1 MDCISKKDMETLR
14 DICPG
19 AVLQNLDLSAI
30 SHWRIGGRAELILRP
45 SSTAEVAELR
55 SWFYK
60 RGLPHIVIGKT
71 TNVLFADEGLHV
83 PCVQIGAGMSR
94 LCIEHG
100 EVYAEAGV
108 WVPRMS
114 RTLMLNGL
122 TGGEH
127 MCGIPGT
134 LGGLICMNGG
144 SNGRLIGDSV
154 VSVESVDSRGSIIDR
169 PAGECGFGYRR
180 SVYQTND
187 EIVTSVRMRFL
198 QGVCVAIRAEMLAD
212 LNNRRRKFPLKEPSC
227 GSVFKSNPGIYA
239 DFGPPGAVIERL
251 GFKGMRVGG
260 AMVSPRHA
268 NFIVNTGQAKA
279 ADVLEIMKTIRDA
292 VYAQTGYLLEAE
304 ACYVTPEGKIVP
316 ASSVL

>member
-1 MDCISKKDMETLR
+1 MDCISEKDMEILR
-14 DICPG
+14 GICAG
-19 AVLQNLDLSAI
+19 DVLQSVDLSVI
-30 SHWRIGGRAELILRP
+30 SHWRIGGRAELLLRP
-45 SSTAEVAELR
+45 SSTAEVAALR
-55 SWFYK
+55 RWFYK
-60 RGLPHIVIGKT
+60 RGMPHIVIGKT
-71 TNVLFADEGLHV
+71 PNVLFADEGLRV
-83 PCVQIGAGMSR
+83 PCIQIGTGMSR

-108 WVPRMS
+108 WVPRLS

-144 SNGRLIGDSV
+144 SNGRSV
-154 VSVESVDSRGSIIDR
+154 GSSVISVESVDSPGSIVDR
-169 PAGECGFGYRR
+169 EAKECGFSYRR
-180 SVYQTND
+180 SVYQAND

-198 QGVCVAIRAEMLAD
+198 QGVCAAIRVEMLAD
-212 LNNRRRKFPLKEPSC
+212 LANRRRKFPLKEPSC
-227 GSVFKSNPGIYA
+227 GSVFKSNPDIYA

-260 AMVSPRHA
+260 AMVSSRHA
-268 NFIVNTGQAKA
+268 NFIVNTGRAKA
-279 ADVLEIMKTIRDA
+279 ADVLEIMKSIRDA

-304 ACYVTPEGKIVP
+304 ACYVTPGGKIVP